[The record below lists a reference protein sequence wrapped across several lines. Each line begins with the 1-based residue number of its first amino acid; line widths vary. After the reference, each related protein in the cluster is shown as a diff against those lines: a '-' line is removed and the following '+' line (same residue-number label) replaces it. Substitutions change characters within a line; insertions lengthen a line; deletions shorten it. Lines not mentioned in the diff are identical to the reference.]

1 MRRRTL
7 SGNPDLAPGQGSIL
21 IMRIAVADNKN
32 QTVAL
37 LQRII
42 LSVPGNE
49 IAWLAGS
56 GSEAVDLSFRD
67 NPDLILMEL
76 VMPGVDGVEATR
88 RIMEKSPCPILLLTS
103 SVEGN
108 TAGIFR
114 AMGYGALD
122 VINTPVSGNDSVAKE
137 SSVALL
143 KKISNIGRL
152 KRKPSL
158 DKERHG
164 VLPVPFHIPPL
175 VVIGSSTGGPKAL
188 AELLAGLPGTLP
200 AGVVIVQHVDGE
212 FSLSLAN
219 WLDAQTSLK
228 VLLASHGRKPIPAT
242 VFLAGSNDHLII
254 TEELA
259 LAYTP
264 EPKGLPYRPSVDLFF
279 ESVARHWPE
288 KGVAVLLTGMGR
300 DGARGLAALRS
311 AGWYTIAQDEATSVV
326 YGMPKAAKELG
337 AAVDILPIGRIAPA
351 ILDFFRKK
359 SEAVLSPFK
368 RTLNQR

>member
-1 MRRRTL
+1 MQRRIL
-7 SGNPDLAPGQGSIL
+7 SGNPDFAL
-21 IMRIAVADNKN
+21 IMRIAVANHKR
-32 QTVAL
+32 QIVEIIR
-37 LQRII
+37 RII

-49 IAWLAGS
+49 IAWIAGS
-56 GSEAVDLSFRD
+56 GSEAVDMSLRD
-67 NPDLILMEL
+67 SPDLILMEL
-76 VMPGVDGVEATR
+76 VMPGLDGVEATR

-103 SVEGN
+103 SVDGN

-122 VINTPVSGNDSVAKE
+122 VINTPVLGNDSAAKE
-137 SSVALL
+137 SSIALL

-152 KRKPSL
+152 KRKPPTG
-158 DKERHG
+158 KERHG

-175 VVIGSSTGGPKAL
+175 IVIGSSTGGPKAL
-188 AELLAGLPGTLP
+188 AELLAGFPGTLP

-228 VLLASHGRKPIPAT
+228 VLLASHGRQPLPAT
-242 VFLAGSNDHLII
+242 VFLAGSSDHLIVTKELELVY
-254 TEELA
+254 TE
-259 LAYTP
+259 

-300 DGARGLAALRS
+300 DGARGLAALRN

-337 AAVDILPIGRIAPA
+337 AAVDILPLGAIAPA
-351 ILDFFRKK
+351 ILDFFEKK
-359 SEAVLSPFK
+359 SGTISRSSIRSLTP
-368 RTLNQR
+368 R